1 MAKLSSGKRYAQAI
15 FELALEK
22 GEFISRRQGLEKIA
36 EIAKDEKLVA
46 LLDSPELPFNAKKG
60 LLEERL
66 EGVNPF
72 VLDLALFLV
81 DRGELRIVDH
91 ILQEYTRLLDTYN
104 GIEHVEI
111 VTALPLDEGDKE
123 RVSQR
128 LEGIT
133 GCKVNV
139 DFQIDPSIIGGIRAK
154 IGDML
159 IDNSIRNRLD
169 SLRKELSSAY

>member
-1 MAKLSSGKRYAQAI
+1 MTKLSSGKRYAQAV
-15 FELALEK
+15 FELALER
-22 GEFISRRQGLEKIA
+22 GEFVSRRQGLEKIA
-36 EIAKDEKLVA
+36 DMARDEKLVA
-46 LLDSPELPFNAKKG
+46 LLESPELAFDVKKG
-60 LLEERL
+60 LLGERL

-111 VTALPLDEGDKE
+111 VTALPLDDKDKE

-133 GCKVNV
+133 RTKVIV
-139 DFQIDPSIIGGIRAK
+139 DFQVDPSIIGGIKAK
-154 IGDML
+154 IGDTL
-159 IDNSIRNRLD
+159 FDNSIRNRLEI
-169 SLRKELSSAY
+169 LRKGLSSA